1 MTDRAPIDSIV
12 LMERGT
18 PPLAEEPD
26 FALTIDRLLENTDD
40 AYTFPPFAAFA
51 PLVAF
56 GELDYDALR
65 IRERQLLEASV
76 ARAWR
81 VRMRVVGHN
90 WSELIPSLVEAPPG
104 PAAAG
109 RDGSG
114 GARGGQRDRDRGRR
128 RREPVAV
135 GRHP

>member
-1 MTDRAPIDSIV
+1 M
-12 LMERGT
+12 
-18 PPLAEEPD
+18 AEEPD

-51 PLVAF
+51 PLVTF

-90 WSELIPSLVEAPPG
+90 WSELIPSLVEAHRAQLP
-104 PAAAG
+104 PAAMEAA
-109 RDGSG
+109 
-114 GARGGQRDRDRGRR
+114 AREADSAIATEVAAAE
-128 RREPVAV
+128 EPVAV
-135 GRHP
+135 GRQP